1 MIKIII
7 NASLVAEAE
16 RPETYTYFN
25 ILEMANKDTS
35 DNTYNIKFKLLDSK
49 TVLAEG
55 NIKTDSDSFNTEE
68 WFGKFEFL
76 ELEITITKNDTN
88 S

>member
-1 MIKIII
+1 MMKIII
-7 NASLVAEAE
+7 NASLATEAE

-35 DNTYNIKFKLLDSK
+35 DRTYIIKFKLLNSK
-49 TVLAEG
+49 NVLAEG
-55 NIKTDSDSFNTEE
+55 TIKTDADSFNTEE
-68 WFGKFEFL
+68 WFNEYEFL